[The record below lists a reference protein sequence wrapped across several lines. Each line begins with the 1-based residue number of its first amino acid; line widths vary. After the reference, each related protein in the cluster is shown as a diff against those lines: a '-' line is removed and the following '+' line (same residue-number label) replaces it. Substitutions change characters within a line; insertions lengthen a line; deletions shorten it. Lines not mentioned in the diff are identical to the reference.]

1 MSTRDVVWQ
10 GMVEADTY
18 RRYYSLQADR
28 LRRLNTCLV
37 GGMWGMSA
45 VAAVVGILGY
55 PTGSVV
61 LVIAA
66 AATTTLRDVLGLP
79 GRHANVRF
87 ALVGLN
93 EEYDALRLRW
103 ATGGAYHPPPEL
115 DTFRRVS
122 RFTFLVD
129 EATDGKLLK
138 QAEEESREYHDQV
151 EPPETEAFAALGT
164 NQGAKA

>member
-1 MSTRDVVWQ
+1 MNTRDVVWQ

-18 RRYYSLQADR
+18 RRYYSLQADK
-28 LRRLNTCLV
+28 LRRLNTWLV
-37 GGMWGMSA
+37 GGTWGTSLA
-45 VAAVVGILGY
+45 AAVVGIVGH
-55 PTGSVV
+55 PTWSVV

-79 GRHANVRF
+79 SRLANVRS

-122 RFTFLVD
+122 RFTLLVD
-129 EATDGKLLK
+129 EATDGTLLK
-138 QAEEESREYHDQV
+138 QAEKESREYHDQI
-151 EPPETEAFAALGT
+151 EPPETEAFAAVST
-164 NQGAKA
+164 TQGAKA